1 MTIAW
6 PMVHLEILFVDN
18 EVGLRFLLFE
28 GSLKQ
33 AVAFVFQVLTLFYR
47 PIEQWKFA
55 DLQLPVTSI
64 RFKFS
69 CSQDFRK
76 QIVFAFY
83 NFHEVKHSKWMFLDS
98 RLQRHCLLDRQLPLS
113 ECTYDNIKALQN
125 GTNQLLSSPA
135 SSNSSSL
142 EVCHFSMLFCYWN
155 LRGDFCVCVI
165 LVIIVFSWKNIFYL
179 LLFPPAK
186 KKEKRRRNPCPQ
198 MTLFSFTFPV
208 LFFS

>member
-98 RLQRHCLLDRQLPLS
+98 KLQRHCLLDRQLPLS

-155 LRGDFCVCVI
+155 LRGDFCVCYTCDYSFLMEKHILSFVI
-165 LVIIVFSWKNIFYL
+165 SPCKKEG
-179 LLFPPAK
+179 K
-186 KKEKRRRNPCPQ
+186 KKKKSMPPKD
-198 MTLFSFTFPV
+198 PI
-208 LFFS
+208 